1 MNERID
7 REIYRY
13 SRRVDICF
21 EDGWWAAYYGLRKT
35 DPNDDEFTGWFGD
48 REELLGVLFEVLP
61 FRVYKVVEREAF
73 EITAAA

>member
-21 EDGWWAAYYGLRKT
+21 EDGWWAAYFGLRKN
-35 DPNDDEFTGWFGD
+35 DPNDDTFTGWVGD
-48 REELLGVLFEVLP
+48 AGELLRGLFEVLP
-61 FRVYKVVEREAF
+61 FRVYKVVERAVY
-73 EITAAA
+73 EIADSN